1 MTCISF
7 LIKHGS
13 QNWIDQQREGHK
25 EDRRLKKALEN
36 TTELKDAVNELLI
49 FMEDDP
55 KIIKVFGTSKAFEAE
70 VELPFTTES
79 EIDDF
84 VSQYQE
90 KNLEVLRIDLIY
102 DLSSCR
108 RHPGCVE

>member
-1 MTCISF
+1 MD
-7 LIKHGS
+7 L

-55 KIIKVFGTSKAFEAE
+55 KIILVPLWPSRQK
-70 VELPFTTES
+70 
-79 EIDDF
+79 
-84 VSQYQE
+84 
-90 KNLEVLRIDLIY
+90 
-102 DLSSCR
+102 SSCHLQQSLKLTILSAIIR
-108 RHPGCVE
+108 RRT